1 VSAPAVTSTR
11 SSDEAMRKPGALVPG
26 LRGCISAALLVAALA
41 TDIAAAQE
49 TPPALANPY
58 LDQKEALDE
67 GEKIYRGRCVG
78 CHYRAGGR
86 GPNIFRTKLTLMQF
100 VEIVAK
106 GGGPGMPAWGGT
118 LSGEDILKLHAFV
131 MSRDR
136 L

>member
-1 VSAPAVTSTR
+1 VSALAVTRTR
-11 SSDEAMRKPGALVPG
+11 SVDEAKRKPGAFAPG
-26 LRGCISAALLVAALA
+26 LRACITAALVTAALA

-49 TPPALANPY
+49 TPPAAENPY
-58 LDQKEALDE
+58 VGQKEALDE
-67 GEKIYRGRCVG
+67 GEKIYRGRCIG
-78 CHYRAGGR
+78 CHFRGGGR
-86 GPNIFRTKLTLMQF
+86 GPNIFRTKLTLVQF
-100 VEIVAK
+100 VDIVAK

>member
-1 VSAPAVTSTR
+1 VSAPAVTSA
-11 SSDEAMRKPGALVPG
+11 SGDEARRTPGAFAPGVRDWIAGALV
-26 LRGCISAALLVAALA
+26 SAALTAG
-41 TDIAAAQE
+41 IAAAQE
-49 TPPALANPY
+49 TAPARENPY
-58 LDQKEALDE
+58 FGQKEALDE
-67 GEKIYRGRCVG
+67 GERIYRTRCFG
-78 CHYRAGGR
+78 CHFRAGGR
-86 GPNIFRTKLTLMQF
+86 GPNIFHSKLTLVQF

>member
-1 VSAPAVTSTR
+1 
-11 SSDEAMRKPGALVPG
+11 MPGAFAPGVRGGWIARALV
-26 LRGCISAALLVAALA
+26 STALA
-41 TDIAAAQE
+41 AGVAAAQE
-49 TPPALANPY
+49 TPPAPENPY

-67 GEKIYRGRCVG
+67 GEKLYRIRCYG
-78 CHYRAGGR
+78 CHFRAGGR
-86 GPNIFRTKLTLMQF
+86 GPNLFRSRLTLVQF

-131 MSRDR
+131 ASRDR